1 VAVDPVAVVTGVTDA
16 ADGADSSGKAPKC
29 IILDAMVSVP
39 RYGVKEQ
46 QISPTAV
53 DRAVEQLA
61 LAGCAV
67 VDGGYTAVEIEAFA
81 RAFETARTE
90 AAERHGGRA
99 RLEAL
104 DEHNTIRV
112 PMLYDRLF
120 LRLAANETILAICRR
135 MIGEYITLSQQNG
148 VINPG
153 GGGRYNQGAYHR
165 DLPYQH
171 FVSSRPLAINA
182 LFCLDEFTIDNGATF
197 VVPGSHKQ
205 EAFPSDAV
213 VQALQTQMIAP
224 AGSFIVLDA
233 MLFHS
238 GATNRTDR
246 DRRAVNHVF
255 TAPIIKPQIDL
266 PSVLGDGFT
275 DVPELRQLLGYDV
288 RVPLSLEDYY
298 QGRAARVKPLENS

>member
-1 VAVDPVAVVTGVTDA
+1 VAVTSVAA
-16 ADGADSSGKAPKC
+16 SADSFGKALKC
-29 IILDAMVSVP
+29 IILDVMANVP
-39 RYGVKEQ
+39 RYGVTEQ
-46 QISPTAV
+46 RSSATPV
-53 DRAVEQLA
+53 DLAVEQLA
-61 LAGCAV
+61 LAGCTV
-67 VDGGYTAVEIEAFA
+67 VDGGYTAEEIDAFA
-81 RAFETARTE
+81 QAFEAARAA

-120 LRLAANETILAICRR
+120 LRLATNEAILAICRR
-135 MIGEYITLSQQNG
+135 TIGEYLILNQQNG
-148 VINPG
+148 VINPA

-182 LFCLDEFTIDNGATF
+182 LFCLDAFTRDNGATF

-213 VQALQTQMIAP
+213 VQALQTQVTAP
-224 AGSFIVLDA
+224 AGSFIILDG

-255 TAPIIKPQIDL
+255 TTPIIKPQIDL
-266 PSVLGDGFT
+266 PSVLGDAFT
-275 DVPELRQLLGYDV
+275 DAPELRRLLGYDV
-288 RVPLSLEDYY
+288 RVPLSLDDYY
-298 QGRAARVKPLENS
+298 RGRAARMTARETA